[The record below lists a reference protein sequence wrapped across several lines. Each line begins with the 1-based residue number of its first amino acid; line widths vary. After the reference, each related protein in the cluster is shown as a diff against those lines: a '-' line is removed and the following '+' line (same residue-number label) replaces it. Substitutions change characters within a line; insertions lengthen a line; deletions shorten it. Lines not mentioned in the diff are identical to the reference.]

1 MNGSLLAAF
10 RHAGMGLLAGS
21 VPAGKVLMS
30 RCVRVRSVEVQE
42 GFMVLLLKK
51 KRMEFKTGWLAYC
64 KASLARFVNS
74 TRWLTVRVQYYNNNT
89 KMLIKGKI

>member
-42 GFMVLLLKK
+42 GFMVRLLKK
-51 KRMEFKTGWLAYC
+51 KKELTVWLAYC

-74 TRWLTVRVQYYNNNT
+74 TRWLTVRVQYYNNNK